1 MTKRHLA
8 LFVWER
14 ELGIPYRW
22 AGDDPIA
29 GFDCSGLV
37 LEGLK
42 SVGLVDKDT
51 DMTAAQLYEHF
62 KNPIQQ
68 NPPKEGTLLFFADQN
83 GHIFHVEI
91 AYYVIDGQV
100 FTIGASGG
108 GGKTTDIQ
116 TAIAQNAYVKIRPR
130 KHWDYA
136 VDPFSD

>member
-22 AGDDPIA
+22 AGDDTIA

-42 SVGLVDKDT
+42 SVGMVYKDKY
-51 DMTAAQLYEHF
+51 MTAEQLSNSFPAIPHG
-62 KNPIQQ
+62 IV
-68 NPPKEGTLLFFADQN
+68 PKEGSLIFFIDQN
-83 GHIFHVEI
+83 NHIYHVEI
-91 AYYVIDGQV
+91 VYYVIDGEV